1 MRQLIKRLKTSFQ
14 ERLNARRKKIAK
26 ESAPGINPGA
36 LF

>member
-1 MRQLIKRLKTSFQ
+1 MRQLIKRLKTLFQ
-14 ERLNARRKKIAK
+14 ERSNARREKVER